1 MNTIEKIIFENNEVK
16 ENSYFTISNGPSK
29 LDLLCSLAY
38 AYSDQYHTVKFTLRV
53 EPGPLSGIA
62 DFIIAGL
69 EHEDGSGESFNL
81 IAYAIYPNGR
91 THEYDCVRF
100 KGYYDV
106 KHRTGTLHRD

>member
-1 MNTIEKIIFENNEVK
+1 MYKGESMAN
-16 ENSYFTISNGPSK
+16 
-29 LDLLCSLAY
+29 Y
-38 AYSDQYHTVKFTLRV
+38 AYEIFHEVARQKSFVRAAEALLLTPSAISH
-53 EPGPLSGIA
+53 S
-62 DFIIAGL
+62 IAGL

-81 IAYAIYPNGR
+81 IAYAIYPNSR